1 MRLGFRDCRRL
12 GTVVYFVDLRKA
24 RQKNECPAEST
35 RRPSVDIEAV
45 WLETCRINDVARHR
59 ALAVYS
65 AYGLRNRLAHRFIS
79 LI

>member
-12 GTVVYFVDLRKA
+12 GTVVYLIVLCNT
-24 RQKNECPAEST
+24 RQKT
-35 RRPSVDIEAV
+35 DIEVV